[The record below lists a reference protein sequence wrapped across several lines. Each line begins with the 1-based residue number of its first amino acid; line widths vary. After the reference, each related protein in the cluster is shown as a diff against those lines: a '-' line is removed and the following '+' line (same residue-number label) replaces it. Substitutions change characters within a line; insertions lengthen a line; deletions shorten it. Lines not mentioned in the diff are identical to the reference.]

1 MKIGMSL
8 TTSYSSSRDS
18 RELMENLIE
27 QVKLMADL
35 SFDSLSL
42 GDHHVTSD
50 HYFQVLPTMSHVA
63 AYAGD
68 MQLLPLFLLPF
79 YNPILLAEQL
89 ATLDVI
95 TGGRVT
101 MISGLGHQPEAH
113 DAFQTPQRV
122 RVSRFVETFEIMR
135 LLWERNDAS
144 HHGKHYSFDG
154 VSISP
159 KPLKPLQMWIGAMAD
174 PAIRRTA
181 QIADAWVIGP
191 GWPPD
196 LIEEKLGVYRR
207 ALDELDR
214 EEHIKDFVLRRDVHL
229 SESAETAREEMREV
243 FERGY
248 RGFGPKEMQE
258 SLIVGGAQECIGYLE
273 KMQRLGVN
281 HVLFR
286 CALDEPARASQTIR
300 VLGTEVIPH
309 FRRTSPTRP
318 S

>member
-18 RELMENLIE
+18 KELMENLIE

-42 GDHHVTSD
+42 GDHHVTTD

-63 AYAGD
+63 AYAGS

-135 LLWERNDAS
+135 LLWDRNYAS

-159 KPLKPLQMWIGAMAD
+159 KPLSQPLRMWVGGSVDA
-174 PAIRRTA
+174 AIRRTA
-181 QIADAWVIGP
+181 QIADAWVITP
-191 GWPPD
+191 GATPD
-196 LIEEKLGVYRR
+196 YIEDKLGFYHA
-207 ALDELDR
+207 ALEEYGRSDEVS
-214 EEHIKDFVLRRDVHL
+214 EFVLRRDAHL
-229 SESAETAREEMREV
+229 ADTSSEGHKQAQV
-243 FERGY
+243 LFEQGY
-248 RGFGPKEMQE
+248 RGYGPAEMEE
-258 SLIVGGAQECIGYLE
+258 SLIVGGPEECIAYLE
-273 KMQRLGVN
+273 RMASLGIT

-286 CALDEPARASQTIR
+286 CALDEREEALQTIR
-300 VLGTEVIPH
+300 VLGEKVIPH
-309 FRRTSPTRP
+309 FK
-318 S
+318 

>member
-18 RELMENLIE
+18 TELMQNLIE

-63 AYAGD
+63 AYTGD

-135 LLWERNDAS
+135 LLWDRNNAS
-144 HHGKHYSFDG
+144 YHGKHYSFDG

-159 KPLKPLQMWIGAMAD
+159 KPSSRPLRMWMGAGVDAS
-174 PAIRRTA
+174 IRRTA
-181 QIADAWVIGP
+181 QMADAWVITP
-191 GWPPD
+191 GATPGY
-196 LIEEKLGVYRR
+196 IEEKLGLYRA
-207 ALDELDR
+207 AL
-214 EEHIKDFVLRRDVHL
+214 EEFGRSEEVSEFVLRRDAHL
-229 SESAETAREEMREV
+229 ADTSEEGHRQAQV
-243 FERGY
+243 LFESGY
-248 RGFGPKEMQE
+248 RGYGRTEMEE
-258 SLIVGGAQECIGYLE
+258 SLIVGGPDECIAYLE
-273 KMQRLGVN
+273 RMAGLGIT

-286 CALDEPARASQTIR
+286 CALDEREEALQTIR
-300 VLGTEVIPH
+300 VLGERVIPH
-309 FRRTSPTRP
+309 FS
-318 S
+318 

>member
-18 RELMENLIE
+18 SELMENLIE

-63 AYAGD
+63 AYAGN

-101 MISGLGHQPEAH
+101 MLSGLGHQPEAH

-135 LLWERNDAS
+135 LLWDRNDAS

-159 KPLKPLQMWIGAMAD
+159 KPLSQPLRMWVGGSVDA
-174 PAIRRTA
+174 AIRRTA
-181 QIADAWVIGP
+181 QMADAWVITP
-191 GWPPD
+191 GATPD
-196 LIEEKLGVYRR
+196 YIEEKLGFYRA
-207 ALDELDR
+207 AL
-214 EEHIKDFVLRRDVHL
+214 EEFGRGGEVSEFVLRRDAHL
-229 SESAETAREEMREV
+229 ADTSAEGHKEAQV
-243 FERGY
+243 LFEQGY
-248 RGFGPKEMQE
+248 RGYGQTEMEE
-258 SLIVGGAQECIGYLE
+258 SLIVGGPDECIAYLE
-273 KMQRLGVN
+273 RMAALGIT

-286 CALDEPARASQTIR
+286 CALDEREEALQTIR
-300 VLGTEVIPH
+300 VLGEKVIPH
-309 FRRTSPTRP
+309 FS
-318 S
+318 